1 MTTSKFETLVD
12 IYLES
17 TKAYGS
23 RELFGEKKNG
33 QWTWTTYSRFRQLV
47 DDFRAGLVGLGVT
60 TGDRV
65 AVIADNRTEWAVG
78 AYATYGI
85 GAAYVPMY
93 EAQHDKEWE
102 YILKDCGAKVVL
114 VATEAISDRVNK
126 FKANCPKLEHVIRFS
141 GTENDK
147 DTFASLLKRGAETPA
162 PVTHP
167 KPGDLAGL
175 IYTSGTTGN
184 PKGVMLSHANL
195 AKNVN
200 AIHEVFPMVTEDRSL
215 SFLPWAHSFGQ
226 TVELHGLFS
235 MGASLAIAES
245 VQKITDNLAEVQPTL
260 LFSVPRIFNRI
271 YDGLQKRMESEKPL
285 KRALFNRGMEVA
297 AKRRALA
304 DRGASNPLLNLQH
317 AFFDRVVF
325 SKVRARFGGRLK
337 YAFSG
342 GAAISREVAE
352 FIDNHGITVYEGYGL
367 TETSPIATAN
377 WPGARRIGSVG
388 RAIPG
393 TRIEIDKSLADDG
406 KNGEIIVHGHNVMLG
421 YYNLPDE
428 NSKVFTG
435 DGGFR
440 TGDMG
445 HLDADGY
452 LWITGRIKEIY
463 KLENGKYVTPGPVEE
478 HLQLSPLVT
487 QAMLHGQN
495 KPFNVVVLVP
505 DLDALKK
512 WAGERGL
519 DTGAVPELLKRPE
532 VQALYRE
539 QIAEHTKS
547 AKGYERPQKF
557 LLVGEEWTT
566 ANGMLTP
573 SLKLKRRAVL
583 AKYGEALE
591 ELYRLAEAEGVRAA

>member
-245 VQKITDNLAEVQPTL
+245 VQKITDNLAEVQPTC
-260 LFSVPRIFNRI
+260 SSPCRGSSTASTTGSRSAWSPRSPSSARCSTA
-271 YDGLQKRMESEKPL
+271 GWRSPPS
-285 KRALFNRGMEVA
+285 A
-297 AKRRALA
+297 ARW
-304 DRGASNPLLNLQH
+304 P
-317 AFFDRVVF
+317 
-325 SKVRARFGGRLK
+325 
-337 YAFSG
+337 
-342 GAAISREVAE
+342 
-352 FIDNHGITVYEGYGL
+352 
-367 TETSPIATAN
+367 TA
-377 WPGARRIGSVG
+377 ARRI
-388 RAIPG
+388 RC
-393 TRIEIDKSLADDG
+393 
-406 KNGEIIVHGHNVMLG
+406 
-421 YYNLPDE
+421 
-428 NSKVFTG
+428 
-435 DGGFR
+435 
-440 TGDMG
+440 
-445 HLDADGY
+445 
-452 LWITGRIKEIY
+452 
-463 KLENGKYVTPGPVEE
+463 
-478 HLQLSPLVT
+478 
-487 QAMLHGQN
+487 
-495 KPFNVVVLVP
+495 
-505 DLDALKK
+505 
-512 WAGERGL
+512 
-519 DTGAVPELLKRPE
+519 
-532 VQALYRE
+532 
-539 QIAEHTKS
+539 
-547 AKGYERPQKF
+547 
-557 LLVGEEWTT
+557 
-566 ANGMLTP
+566 
-573 SLKLKRRAVL
+573 
-583 AKYGEALE
+583 
-591 ELYRLAEAEGVRAA
+591 